1 MVIEWSRKT
10 EKRMSERILKE
21 RETREEEKEEMKDDG
36 GGVGGRKWKR
46 T

>member
-1 MVIEWSRKT
+1 MVIEWGRIM
-10 EKRMSERILKE
+10 EKRVSERRLKE